1 MVFIKWLLC
10 GCLSIPMTILG
21 KALCWV
27 LPFFVDEETKRLP
40 KWLDWFMTDDNDADG
55 DAGHWERNPGTG
67 KWATYV
73 RRTKWFWR
81 NTCYGFDREAV
92 GIKCWSTDVIEF
104 TGDVDVGRKPFR
116 PGANWHHLYRNG
128 KLIGFQWYFVSHG
141 RGDSSRSVA
150 FAGTSAGSSGQIKP
164 KRKIG
169 PSGQACAI
177 RFSIGRTRCVMSRR
191 HR

>member
-81 NTCYGFDREAV
+81 NTCYGFDREVV
-92 GIKCWSTDVIEF
+92 GIKCWSTDVIKF
-104 TGDVDVGRKPFR
+104 TGDADVGRKPFR
-116 PGANWHHLYRNG
+116 PGVNWHHLYRNG
-128 KLIGFQWYFVSHG
+128 KLIGFQWYFVCAWPWG
-141 RGDSSRSVA
+141 L
-150 FAGTSAGSSGQIKP
+150 FP
-164 KRKIG
+164 KR
-169 PSGQACAI
+169 CI
-177 RFSIGRTRCVMSRR
+177 RGNFGWKLWANKTETEDWAQWTGMCNPFFNRED
-191 HR
+191 

>member
-67 KWATYV
+67 KWATTYV
-73 RRTKWFWR
+73 VQSGSGAILATASIAKLL
-81 NTCYGFDREAV
+81 A
-92 GIKCWSTDVIEF
+92 SSA
-104 TGDVDVGRKPFR
+104 GR
-116 PGANWHHLYRNG
+116 
-128 KLIGFQWYFVSHG
+128 QT
-141 RGDSSRSVA
+141 SSNSLVTSMSVA
-150 FAGTSAGSSGQIKP
+150 SLFVRGQTGITC
-164 KRKIG
+164 IATA
-169 PSGQACAI
+169 S
-177 RFSIGRTRCVMSRR
+177 
-191 HR
+191 

>member
-73 RRTKWFWR
+73 RRTILATASIAKSL
-81 NTCYGFDREAV
+81 A
-92 GIKCWSTDVIEF
+92 SSA
-104 TGDVDVGRKPFR
+104 GRQTSSNSLVTSMSVASLF
-116 PGANWHHLYRNG
+116 
-128 KLIGFQWYFVSHG
+128 G
-141 RGDSSRSVA
+141 RG
-150 FAGTSAGSSGQIKP
+150 
-164 KRKIG
+164 
-169 PSGQACAI
+169 
-177 RFSIGRTRCVMSRR
+177 RTGITCIATAS
-191 HR
+191 

>member
-55 DAGHWERNPGTG
+55 DAGHWERNPGTE

-81 NTCYGFDREAV
+81 NTA
-92 GIKCWSTDVIEF
+92 
-104 TGDVDVGRKPFR
+104 TGSIAKSSASSVGRPT
-116 PGANWHHLYRNG
+116 
-128 KLIGFQWYFVSHG
+128 
-141 RGDSSRSVA
+141 SSSSLVTSMSVA
-150 FAGTSAGSSGQIKP
+150 SLSA
-164 KRKIG
+164 
-169 PSGQACAI
+169 QA
-177 RFSIGRTRCVMSRR
+177 
-191 HR
+191 